1 MSRLRQPLRIL
12 RYAALSGFQDFG
24 STWTI
29 WTWAFGLF
37 LRMMTQVAFFASI
50 GRLLGSDD
58 QVEYLF
64 VGNAVAAAAIG
75 CLTAAT
81 ATTWERGA
89 GTLPLLV
96 ASPTSPLLVLMG
108 RSVFFI
114 ANGLAFSLGA
124 LVLLAPVFDVSI
136 PWARFPAV
144 FALVAL
150 TAVTSYF
157 AATFL
162 GGLVLN
168 ATSARRT
175 VPQVA
180 RMVTLAF
187 CGVSVPRSV
196 FPVPVR
202 RLAGLLPV
210 THGLDAVRGLL
221 ASAPAAHVFRDI
233 GLEVLVGAGWL
244 ALSLLTFQRLAD
256 AGRRDGSIVFS
267 SA

>member
-1 MSRLRQPLRIL
+1 MSGVLPLARVL

-24 STWTI
+24 GTYTI
-29 WTWAFGLF
+29 WSWSFGLF

-50 GRLLGSDD
+50 GRLLGSQE

-64 VGNAVAAAAIG
+64 IGNAVVAAAVG

-96 ASPTSPLLVLMG
+96 ASPTSPLVVLMG

-114 ANGLAFSLGA
+114 ANGLAFSVGA
-124 LVLLAPVFDVSI
+124 LVLLPPLFDVSM
-136 PWARFPAV
+136 PWGRFPL
-144 FALVAL
+144 LVAL
-150 TAVTSYF
+150 VGLVAVTTYF

-162 GGLVLN
+162 GGLVLG

-180 RMVTLAF
+180 RMVMMAF
-187 CGVSVPRSV
+187 CGVSVPRST
-196 FPVPVR
+196 FPDAVVS
-202 RLAGLLPV
+202 AAALLPL
-210 THGLDAVRGLL
+210 THGLDAIRELL
-221 ASAPAAHVFRDI
+221 GEARAAVILGDVV
-233 GLEVLVGAGWL
+233 LELAVGAGWL
-244 ALSLLTFQRLAD
+244 LLALATFHRLAE

-267 SA
+267 SV

>member
-1 MSRLRQPLRIL
+1 MNRFRQPVRVL

-50 GRLLGSDD
+50 GRLLGSDE

-64 VGNAVAAAAIG
+64 VGNAVAAAAVG

-81 ATTWERGA
+81 STTWERGA

-108 RSVFFI
+108 RSTFFI
-114 ANGLAFSLGA
+114 ANGLAFSVGA
-124 LVLLAPVFDVSI
+124 LLLLPPMFDVSI
-136 PWARFPAV
+136 PWARMPAV
-144 FALVAL
+144 VAIVAL
-150 TAVTSYF
+150 TAVTTYF
-157 AATFL
+157 ASTFL

-180 RMVTLAF
+180 RMVFLTF
-187 CGVSVPRSV
+187 CGVSVPRAV

-202 RLAGLLPV
+202 RLAGFLPV
-210 THGLDAVRGLL
+210 THGLDAIRGLL
-221 ASAPAAHVFRDI
+221 DQAPAATVLGDI
-233 GLEVLVGAGWL
+233 ALEALVGAGWL
-244 ALSLLTFQRLAD
+244 ALALLTFKRLAD

>member
-1 MSRLRQPLRIL
+1 MNHLVQPLRIL

-24 STWTI
+24 STWTL
-29 WTWAFGLF
+29 WTWAGGLF
-37 LRMMTQVAFFASI
+37 LRMMAQVAFFASI
-50 GRLLGSDD
+50 GHLLGSDA

-64 VGNAVAAAAIG
+64 IGNAVVAAAVG

-96 ASPTSPLLVLMG
+96 ACPTSPLLVLMG

-136 PWARFPAV
+136 PSARFPVV
-144 FALVAL
+144 FALVVL
-150 TAVTSYF
+150 VTVTSYF
-157 AATFL
+157 SATFL

-175 VPQVA
+175 VQHSPD
-180 RMVTLAF
+180 
-187 CGVSVPRSV
+187 GVE
-196 FPVPVR
+196 PVGER
-202 RLAGLLPV
+202 
-210 THGLDAVRGLL
+210 
-221 ASAPAAHVFRDI
+221 
-233 GLEVLVGAGWL
+233 
-244 ALSLLTFQRLAD
+244 
-256 AGRRDGSIVFS
+256 
-267 SA
+267 

>member
-1 MSRLRQPLRIL
+1 MSSLRQPLRIL

-64 VGNAVAAAAIG
+64 IGNAVAAAAIG

-108 RSVFFI
+108 RSTFFI

-124 LVLLAPVFDVSI
+124 LVLLPPLFDVSI

-144 FALVAL
+144 FALVTL

-180 RMVTLAF
+180 RMVMLAF

-202 RLAGLLPV
+202 RIAGLLPV

-221 ASAPAAHVFRDI
+221 ANAPATAVFRDI

-267 SA
+267 SV

>member
-1 MSRLRQPLRIL
+1 MKRLRQPLRVL

-24 STWTI
+24 FTYTI

-64 VGNAVAAAAIG
+64 IGNAVVAAAVG

-114 ANGLAFSLGA
+114 ANGLAFSVGA

-136 PWARFPAV
+136 PWSRFPAV
-144 FALVAL
+144 FALVVL
-150 TAVTSYF
+150 VAVTTYF

-180 RMVTLAF
+180 RMVMMAF

-202 RLAGLLPV
+202 RLAGLLPL
-210 THGLDAVRGLL
+210 THGLDAIRGVLDTAP
-221 ASAPAAHVFRDI
+221 ASAVLRDI
-233 GLEVLVGAGWL
+233 GLEVVVGAGWL

>member
-24 STWTI
+24 GTWTI
-29 WTWAFGLF
+29 WTWVFGLF

-64 VGNAVAAAAIG
+64 IGNAVVAAAVG

-81 ATTWERGA
+81 STTWERGA

-114 ANGLAFSLGA
+114 ANGLAFSVGA
-124 LVLLAPVFDVSI
+124 LLLLPPLFDVSI
-136 PWARFPAV
+136 PWARLPAV
-144 FALVAL
+144 VALVAL
-150 TAVTSYF
+150 TAVTTYF

-180 RMVTLAF
+180 RMAIMAF

-196 FPVPVR
+196 FPAPVR

-221 ASAPAAHVFRDI
+221 DAAPAATVLRAI

-244 ALSLLTFQRLAD
+244 ALALLTFQRLAD